1 MWWDAGDCKVLQNID
16 HYPPDQRHYH
26 QGAAVHNGPSY
37 PECGQ
42 IVPALLTTILSTP
55 LLGIIKHTLP
65 THYRSCHWSSCHTS
79 LIRPRS
85 DFYWQIVID
94 GVACAEWHTFQ
105 PVYNLLKEWIF
116 VTISFIQN
124 LTVTR
129 MCGHICKSTTLIGSI
144 LLSYWYLTGYWLV
157 ITAMSTTLWLAA

>member
-1 MWWDAGDCKVLQNID
+1 MRVIAKCCRILIITLLISVIIITGSCAQWAQLPGMWTNC
-16 HYPPDQRHYH
+16 PRT
-26 QGAAVHNGPSY
+26 
-37 PECGQ
+37 
-42 IVPALLTTILSTP
+42 ALLSTP
-55 LLGIIKHTLP
+55 LLGNIIKLVV
-65 THYRSCHWSSCHTS
+65 SLKHWSSCHTS

-85 DFYWQIVID
+85 DFYWQMEID
-94 GVACAEWHTFQ
+94 GVACAEWRTFQ